1 MLTARSRRAK
11 NRLREHDLQVIRS
24 GVFQGQHAILTRCAD
39 PDCRCTGWF
48 TDAEMVLTDLSQD
61 G

>member
-1 MLTARSRRAK
+1 MTLTPLTSRAK

-39 PDCRCTGWF
+39 PDCRWTGWF
-48 TDAEMVLTDLSQD
+48 TDTEMHHTKH
-61 G
+61 